1 MGALINV
8 SINLDKLDKSKIIKG
23 KKGNYY
29 KLTLSVQDQT
39 SAYGDNASIF
49 DTQSKEERDA
59 KANRNYVGKLLPEA
73 DPEGIRGGPRRSRA
87 EDGRARSRA
96 RGRPLRRPD
105 GTLRPQPASRR
116 VRIRAPR
123 R

>member
-29 KLTLSVQDQT
+29 QLTLSVQDET

-59 KANRNYVGKLLPEA
+59 KANRNYVGNGSVIWTDGNIVAAERKQQPAQEPAVEEA
-73 DPEGIRGGPRRSRA
+73 DFPF
-87 EDGRARSRA
+87 
-96 RGRPLRRPD
+96 
-105 GTLRPQPASRR
+105 
-116 VRIRAPR
+116 
-123 R
+123 